1 MNKLSECRIQRR
13 AMKDTIILN
22 GPVVEFLATEKG
34 ESLIA
39 QLQQVF
45 GKVKKGGADYKG
57 TDIHTQGA
65 EFRRILHYTLTMKL
79 QQITSQR
86 VTAGWLL
93 FKSKSF
99 NKECKTDG
107 SDKDPLA
114 QQ

>member
-1 MNKLSECRIQRR
+1 MKKLSECRIQRR
-13 AMKDTIILN
+13 AMKVTIMLN
-22 GPVVEFLATEKG
+22 GPVVECLETEKG

-39 QLQQVF
+39 QLQQIL
-45 GKVKKGGADYKG
+45 GKVRKGGEDYKG
-57 TDIHTQGA
+57 TDIHNQGV

-99 NKECKTDG
+99 NKECKADG
-107 SDKDPLA
+107 SEKDSLT
-114 QQ
+114 